1 MFSTCTLITTIYRSR
16 HKPQPA
22 HRTPPP
28 LHKLKT
34 LQDKIQEINMEKKQ
48 QLNKILFVSSHHFA
62 TKQPTKLRF
71 ALH

>member
-22 HRTPPP
+22 HRTPPH

-34 LQDKIQEINMEKKQ
+34 LQDKIQEINTEKKQ